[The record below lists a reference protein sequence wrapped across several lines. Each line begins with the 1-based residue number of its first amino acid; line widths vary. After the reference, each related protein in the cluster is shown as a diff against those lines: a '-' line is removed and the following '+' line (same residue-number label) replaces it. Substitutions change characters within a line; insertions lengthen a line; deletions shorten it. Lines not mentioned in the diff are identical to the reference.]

1 MRRARARLRNPGIN
15 LSHYGLDGFV
25 EGHPTVLYHGTTASF
40 SSFSLRK
47 SRGELVEGYYGK
59 GIFLTPSRRV
69 AERYAEA
76 NRNIGLDPSVIADLS
91 RQNKRAGA
99 MLRTLYRHGVYDA
112 WDIYAKQHRLLSKD
126 GTADFGAIQRHIRL
140 DPNLL
145 MDVSRWI
152 IGTKTPVVMAD
163 DGRSLF
169 GESTGAPSWL
179 YDDLDRLGIDSAKYR
194 PKVYTVSVT
203 VRKPLVTESTAQAR
217 RARSRGYD
225 AVVYHG
231 DDLVSDVPEVA
242 VYDPRKVKI
251 LGVEVIE

>member
-1 MRRARARLRNPGIN
+1 MRSARPRRRNPDIN
-15 LSHYGLDGFV
+15 LSHYGLEGLV
-25 EGHPTVLYHGTTASF
+25 EGRPTVLYHGTTASF
-40 SSFSLRK
+40 SAFDPRK
-47 SRGELVEGYYGK
+47 NRGELVEAYYGK

-76 NRNIGLDPSVIADLS
+76 NRNIGLDPSVITDLS
-91 RQNKRAGA
+91 RHNRRAGS
-99 MLRTLYRHGVYDA
+99 MLRALYRHGAYDA
-112 WDIYAKQHRLLSKD
+112 WDIYAKRHRLLSKD
-126 GTADFGAIQRHIRL
+126 GTADFGAIQRHLRL

-152 IGTKTPVVMAD
+152 VGTKTPVAVEED
-163 DGRSLF
+163 RSLF

-179 YDDLDRLGIDSAKYR
+179 YDDLDRLGIDSSKYR

-231 DDLVSDVPEVA
+231 EDLVGDVPEVA

-251 LGVEVIE
+251 IGVEVIE